1 MLRDS
6 SNDVFTLKAKE
17 DIVIQYNVPP
27 NNSLSKKFSKG
38 TVFYGKRWPYGKTP
52 IESVM
57 KTTPDG
63 TAPDWNVMG
72 TPWIDVPMDN
82 VEVVSIKADTRKIN
96 QELKI
101 GDKFWDKKYSAYLGP
116 AIPNKYGVITEED
129 RKRYRENSNNPYFQ
143 QPTTS
148 IVNPNDPRFQTP
160 TQGKP
165 LPEKKPI
172 GLVIGGVLVLA
183 ALYLLHDKKPA

>member
-1 MLRDS
+1 MS
-6 SNDVFTLKAKE
+6 SFYVKNDVTVGYIPNTGKPNILFKAG
-17 DIVIQYNVPP
+17 D
-27 NNSLSKKFSKG
+27 
-38 TVFYGKRWPYGKTP
+38 
-52 IESVM
+52 
-57 KTTPDG
+57 
-63 TAPDWNVMG
+63 
-72 TPWIDVPMDN
+72 
-82 VEVVSIKADTRKIN
+82 VVSGNVISRYIFNKNTQGIQVKPTVAGAYVENADGLVFIPLENLDAVTSRGIAPPKIN

-143 QPTTS
+143 QPLTS
-148 IVNPNDPRFQTP
+148 IVNPNDTRFQKP

-172 GLVIGGVLVLA
+172 GLVIGGIFFFA
-183 ALYLLHDKKPA
+183 ILYLLYNKKTS

>member
-96 QELKI
+96 QEPKYNKQQIDEELLLTKQQKTQQKI
-101 GDKFWDKKYSAYLGP
+101 SDAMQ
-116 AIPNKYGVITEED
+116 N
-129 RKRYRENSNNPYFQ
+129 Q
-143 QPTTS
+143 TTS
-148 IVNPNDPRFQTP
+148 IVSTEDTRFQTP
-160 TQGKP
+160 RQGKP

-183 ALYLLHDKKPA
+183 ALYLLYDKKPA